1 VKTARRV
8 YSFVQ
13 PYWRIVLGAY
23 LSLLTITALNL
34 VSPLILRWAIDS
46 GISRSNMSVL
56 QTAAALLVVLT
67 LIKSIFQF
75 LQGYLSE
82 VASQGVAFDL
92 RRRIY
97 EHLEHL
103 SFSYHDQAQ
112 TGQLMARATSDVEV
126 LRNFTGRGFIAL
138 MNIVV
143 LVIGVAIVLL
153 AMNWKLALLSLTVF
167 PLLLRTAV
175 NFTRTFRPLSQAMQ
189 QQLAVL
195 STVLQENLAG
205 ARVVRAF
212 AREKEQI
219 DAFRDV
225 NQVLLDK
232 NIEMSR
238 VQRRAIPLMDFVAN
252 LATVMVIWYGGSL
265 VITHALTLGE
275 LVAFNTYLLQ
285 LVMPIRRMGFLVS
298 MLSRAGAS
306 ADRVFEILDAK
317 SEVENAPDAVPL
329 PAVEGHVRFEHVTFR
344 YAGLETVLSDVSFDG
359 NPGQVVALLGATGSG
374 KSTIIN
380 LIPRF
385 YDVSSGRITIDGI
398 DIRKVTLESLRRQ
411 IGIVLQETVLFSGTV
426 RENIA
431 FGRPNASMDDVIDA
445 ARAGRAHDFITS
457 FPLGYDTVVGE
468 RGVTLS
474 GGQRQRVAIARA
486 LLMDPR
492 ILVLDDATSAVDS
505 ETERLIQE
513 ALAVLMRGR
522 TSFVIAQRIS
532 TIRKADLILVLERGQ
547 IAAQGTHEELLEESG
562 LYAELYGLQLRSE
575 QAVSPGKDG
584 AVVPAGAGMG
594 RRAAR

>member
-1 VKTARRV
+1 
-8 YSFVQ
+8 
-13 PYWRIVLGAY
+13 
-23 LSLLTITALNL
+23 LS
-34 VSPLILRWAIDS
+34 
-46 GISRSNMSVL
+46 M
-56 QTAAALLVVLT
+56 
-67 LIKSIFQF
+67 
-75 LQGYLSE
+75 
-82 VASQGVAFDL
+82 
-92 RRRIY
+92 
-97 EHLEHL
+97 
-103 SFSYHDQAQ
+103 
-112 TGQLMARATSDVEV
+112 
-126 LRNFTGRGFIAL
+126 
-138 MNIVV
+138 
-143 LVIGVAIVLL
+143 
-153 AMNWKLALLSLTVF
+153 
-167 PLLLRTAV
+167 
-175 NFTRTFRPLSQAMQ
+175 AMQ

-195 STVLQENLAG
+195 TTVLQENLAG

-219 DAFRDV
+219 DAFREV

-285 LVMPIRRMGFLVS
+285 LVLPIRRMGFLFS

-317 SEVENAPDAVPL
+317 SDVENAPDAVPL
-329 PAVEGHVRFEHVTFR
+329 PAVEGRVKFEHVTFR
-344 YAGLETVLSDVSFDG
+344 YAGLETVLNDVSFEAD
-359 NPGQVVALLGATGSG
+359 PGKVVALMGATGSG

-385 YDVSSGRITIDGI
+385 YDVTSGSITIDGI

-411 IGIVLQETVLFSGTV
+411 TAIVLQETVLFSGTI

-431 FGRPNASMDDVIDA
+431 FGRPDASSDDIIDA
-445 ARAGRAHDFITS
+445 ARAARAHDFITS
-457 FPLGYDTVVGE
+457 FALGYDTVVGE

-492 ILVLDDATSAVDS
+492 ILILDDATSSVDL

-522 TSFVIAQRIS
+522 TSFVIAQRVS
-532 TIRKADLILVLERGQ
+532 TIRKADLILVLERGR

-562 LYAELYGLQLRSE
+562 LYAELYGVHLQSE
-575 QAVSPGKDG
+575 MEASSGRDG
-584 AVVPAGAGMG
+584 AAAPAGVGAG

>member
-1 VKTARRV
+1 MSTTRRV
-8 YSFVQ
+8 ANLVR
-13 PYWRIVLGAY
+13 PYWRIVLAAY

-34 VSPLILRWAIDS
+34 VSPLLLRWAIDD
-46 GISRSNMSVL
+46 GIARGEMRVL
-56 QTAAALLVVLT
+56 QTAAAALVGLT
-67 LIKSIFQF
+67 LVKSVFQF

-103 SFSYHDQAQ
+103 SFSYHDRAQ

-143 LVIGVAIVLL
+143 LVIGIAVVLI

-167 PLLLRTAV
+167 PLLLHTAID
-175 NFTRTFRPLSQAMQ
+175 FTRTFRPLSMAMQ

-205 ARVVRAF
+205 ARVVRVF
-212 AREKEQI
+212 AREPEQI
-219 DAFRDV
+219 AAFRRV
-225 NQVLLDK
+225 NEALLDK

-238 VQRRAIPLMDFVAN
+238 VQRRAIPLMDFIAN

-275 LVAFNTYLLQ
+275 LVAFNAYLLQ
-285 LVMPIRRMGFLVS
+285 LVMPIRRMGFLMS
-298 MLSRAGAS
+298 MMSRAGAS

-344 YAGLETVLSDVSFDG
+344 YAGLETVLSDVSFEAH
-359 NPGQVVALLGATGSG
+359 PGQVVALLGATGSG

-385 YDVSSGRITIDGI
+385 YDVTSGRITIDGI
-398 DIRKVTLESLRRQ
+398 DIRRVTLDSLRRQ
-411 IGIVLQETVLFSGTV
+411 IGIVLQETVLFSGTI

-431 FGRPNASMDDVIDA
+431 FGRPNASMDEIVEA
-445 ARAGRAHDFITS
+445 AQAARAHDFIVS
-457 FPLGYDTVVGE
+457 FPAGYDTVVGE

-492 ILVLDDATSAVDS
+492 ILILDDATSSVDL

-513 ALAVLMRGR
+513 ALAILMRGR
-522 TSFVIAQRIS
+522 TSFVIAQRVS
-532 TIRKADLILVLERGQ
+532 TIRKADLILVLERGR
-547 IAAQGTHEELLEESG
+547 IVAQGKHEELLEESG
-562 LYAELYGLQLRSE
+562 PYAELYGLQVKAERDSRTDLYATPA
-575 QAVSPGKDG
+575 AVG
-584 AVVPAGAGMG
+584 AG
-594 RRAAR
+594 RRAAPR

>member
-1 VKTARRV
+1 LSTTRRV
-8 YSFVQ
+8 ANLVR
-13 PYWRIVLGAY
+13 PYWRIVLAAY

-34 VSPLILRWAIDS
+34 VSPLLLRWAIDD
-46 GISRSNMSVL
+46 GIARGEMRVL
-56 QTAAALLVVLT
+56 QTAAAALVGLT
-67 LIKSIFQF
+67 LVKSVFQF

-103 SFSYHDQAQ
+103 SFSYHDRAQ

-143 LVIGVAIVLL
+143 LVIGIAVVLI

-167 PLLLRTAV
+167 PLLLHTAID
-175 NFTRTFRPLSQAMQ
+175 FTRTFRPLSMAMQ

-205 ARVVRAF
+205 ARVVRVF
-212 AREKEQI
+212 AREPEQI
-219 DAFRDV
+219 AAFRRV
-225 NQVLLDK
+225 NEALLDK

-238 VQRRAIPLMDFVAN
+238 VQRRAIPLMDFIAN

-275 LVAFNTYLLQ
+275 LVAFNAYLLQ
-285 LVMPIRRMGFLVS
+285 LVMPIRRMGFLMS
-298 MLSRAGAS
+298 MMSRAGAS

-344 YAGLETVLSDVSFDG
+344 YAGLETVLSDVSFEAH
-359 NPGQVVALLGATGSG
+359 PGQVVALLGATGSG

-385 YDVSSGRITIDGI
+385 YDVTSGRITIDGI
-398 DIRKVTLESLRRQ
+398 DIRRVTLDSLRRQ
-411 IGIVLQETVLFSGTV
+411 IGIVLQETVLFSGTI

-431 FGRPNASMDDVIDA
+431 FGRPNASMDEIVEA
-445 ARAGRAHDFITS
+445 AQAARAHDFIVS
-457 FPLGYDTVVGE
+457 FPAGYDTVVGE

-492 ILVLDDATSAVDS
+492 ILILDDATSSVDL

-513 ALAVLMRGR
+513 ALAILMRGR
-522 TSFVIAQRIS
+522 TSFVIAQRVS
-532 TIRKADLILVLERGQ
+532 TIRKADLILVLERGR
-547 IAAQGTHEELLEESG
+547 IVAQGKHEELLEESG
-562 LYAELYGLQLRSE
+562 PYAELYGLQVKAERDSRTDLYATPA
-575 QAVSPGKDG
+575 AVG
-584 AVVPAGAGMG
+584 AG
-594 RRAAR
+594 RRAAPR